1 MVVLYR
7 TILFVALVF
16 VSCST
21 APPPENEADLRRG
34 CLATAG
40 SLAGGA
46 VELLKFGRFIPNGPL
61 DCVVAG
67 VLEDAD
73 IQVDGV
79 LASRL
84 LVLRHQG
91 QSWRIALD
99 AAKWATNPDG
109 FVGIDT
115 IDDSYDF
122 KGLRVI
128 ADDKSPTGQPGITIW
143 ISYLDEDG
151 QDDGAAKEFSLNPA
165 TGRYQE
171 FDEKLGFK
179 PEVRDPPHMRSKA
192 VSP

>member
-1 MVVLYR
+1 MVVRFYFLLVVV
-7 TILFVALVF
+7 TILT
-16 VSCST
+16 SCSK
-21 APPPENEADLRRG
+21 APPPENEAELRNG

-46 VELLKFGRFIPNGPL
+46 VELLKFGHFIPNGPL

-67 VLEDAD
+67 VLEDID
-73 IQVDGV
+73 VQVDGV

-99 AAKWATNPDG
+99 ASKWATNPEG
-109 FVGIDT
+109 FVGIDS

-122 KGLRVI
+122 KGLRVVT
-128 ADDKSPTGQPGITIW
+128 DDKGPTGQPGITIW
-143 ISYLDEDG
+143 ISYLDEG
-151 QDDGAAKEFSLNPA
+151 GEDDGAAKAFSLNPV

-179 PEVRDPPHMRSKA
+179 PEVRDPPHTRSKI
-192 VSP
+192 VNP